1 MLDAETAYRDCQDA
15 YREELQKIARA
26 ENAAMHKHSGVTKW
40 LCPTQS
46 ATAKAASDMG
56 SRIRRDVGRE
66 LRDRIM
72 GLIET
77 PMTVEAISAV
87 MGKSPGSVAH
97 HLHTLRDQGLAR
109 IVGRGEQQRR
119 IWGRV

>member
-1 MLDAETAYRDCQDA
+1 MNHNQNFYRDCQDA
-15 YREELQKIARA
+15 YRVALAKTARA

-40 LCPTQS
+40 LCPSQS
-46 ATAKAASDMG
+46 ATAKAASDKG

-77 PMTVEAISAV
+77 PMSCDGISAV
-87 MGKSPGSVAH
+87 MGKTTGSVAH

-119 IWGRV
+119 LWGRV